1 MEFTLGKMEENM
13 LEAMS
18 LIKNMDT
25 VNIIGMMEEFLRGF
39 GRMEREMDKVE
50 LFILTGLL
58 KVGFGKT
65 IKESIRVIVK
75 KQLQVINN
83 DIREIIT

>member
-1 MEFTLGKMEENM
+1 MMNINVE
-13 LEAMS
+13 S
-18 LIKNMDT
+18 LNVGSFITPIPVSYTHLDVYK
-25 VNIIGMMEEFLRGF
+25 RQ
-39 GRMEREMDKVE
+39 MEREMDKVE

-65 IKESIRVIVK
+65 IKESIRVIVR